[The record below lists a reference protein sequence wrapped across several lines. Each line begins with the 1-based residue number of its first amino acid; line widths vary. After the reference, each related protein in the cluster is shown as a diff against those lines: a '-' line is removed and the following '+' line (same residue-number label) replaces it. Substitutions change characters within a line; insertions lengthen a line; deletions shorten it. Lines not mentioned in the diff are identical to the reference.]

1 MNCHERRGSPG
12 IRRRAAFAICANR
25 TRARGSA
32 RSSDGARS
40 GLIGER
46 PTLIGVIVGF
56 AAAALTAASSPL
68 REATNRATDGSA
80 SPSSD
85 AMRRSPDGPTP
96 GR

>member
-1 MNCHERRGSPG
+1 MTTVGDPEYADEPHSQSAPTGPE
-12 IRRRAAFAICANR
+12 
-25 TRARGSA
+25 ARGCA

-80 SPSSD
+80 SPSSE
-85 AMRRSPDGPTP
+85 AMRRSPYGPTP